1 MKTRRDWIILGVV
14 IIAGLIGGRLAVR
27 GTLNL
32 LLGGT
37 MWGGNFL

>member
-27 GTLNL
+27 GALNL